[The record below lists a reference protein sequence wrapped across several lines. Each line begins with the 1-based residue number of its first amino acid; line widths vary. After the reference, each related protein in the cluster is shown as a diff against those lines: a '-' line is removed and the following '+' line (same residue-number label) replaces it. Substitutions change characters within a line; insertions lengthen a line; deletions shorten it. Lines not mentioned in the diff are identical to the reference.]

1 VALRNRSLVKPAH
14 CQARGCTRQH
24 RLEAHHEDY
33 ERPFEVEWFCPRCHP
48 GRGRGLNLEKFRALE
63 DGHSRNIS
71 VRTLD
76 ELCRALRIN
85 PDGLVEPDPSTD
97 G

>member
-24 RLEAHHEDY
+24 RLEAHHED
-33 ERPFEVEWFCPRCHP
+33 P